1 MVLCGIAVFCMK
13 SSRCHSWWNKLE
25 VRLSQENNGCVS
37 VLFLRSQFPTE
48 KSWCYKYHICIAE
61 NAPAKFTMQ
70 ALELAPTKLHDRSPI
85 FLGSYDDVEEIK
97 ALYAS
102 ESNNAWFFCLRTRV
116 EIKALYAWESTA
128 WSLNYNKRVVK
139 KSTAWSFCQR
149 TRASFTRVD
158 IHIVTVLIRYLL
170 CSYIVLKNPLYGR
183 ARYSSIV
190 NTGLSSSQIYMLS
203 WFLDTNLDS
212 CKEGVYVKT
221 YYLCSLSPTKDN
233 KTKTLCSYA
242 WFLVLEVLFIIRFV
256 MLQPSFTLI

>member
-1 MVLCGIAVFCMK
+1 MVLVNGLQYGCWCPPYLTIWGHIFVPSRPEESKRKTTVYQSEQSFPSRNCSLTSYPHISSMWNCSVLYEVFPMSFLMEQAGGQSFTGKQRVCF
-13 SSRCHSWWNKLE
+13 
-25 VRLSQENNGCVS
+25 RLS
-37 VLFLRSQFPTE
+37 VLFLRSQCPTE

-70 ALELAPTKLHDRSPI
+70 ALELAPAKLHDRSPI

-102 ESNNAWFFCLRTRV
+102 ES
-116 EIKALYAWESTA
+116 TA
-128 WSLNYNKRVVK
+128 WPLNYNKRVVK

-183 ARYSSIV
+183 ARYSSIA
-190 NTGLSSSQIYMLS
+190 NTGLCSSQI
-203 WFLDTNLDS
+203 
-212 CKEGVYVKT
+212 
-221 YYLCSLSPTKDN
+221 
-233 KTKTLCSYA
+233 
-242 WFLVLEVLFIIRFV
+242 
-256 MLQPSFTLI
+256 